1 MKAVKNGRL
10 LLPDGKGSL
19 QVQDG
24 LVMLYDTKIE
34 AFCPET
40 ELVPDS
46 VEVLDAAG
54 AYVAPGF
61 INVHVHGCLGYD
73 TMDDAAEALP
83 AIRRGQARSGVTA
96 FLPTTMTYDFPR
108 IYRALERVRSAMK
121 VSAPDGA
128 DVLGCHMEGPFLN
141 RSFKGAQD
149 PQYMIEAEYSRL
161 QGYTDV
167 IKLVTVAPELPGSE
181 AFIRAC
187 RDDNIVVSLGHSA
200 ADYALARQAI
210 EDWGVTHVTHLFNAM
225 SSFQH
230 RAPGLVGAA
239 LDTDVHC
246 ELIADN
252 IHVHP
257 AAQRLAYKLK
267 GTEQLILVTDSMR
280 ACLLGNGV
288 SELGGQKVLVE
299 GQRAVL
305 ADGTIAGSVLT
316 LDRALAIFMQNT
328 GISIE
333 AAVAMV
339 TQTPARELGIF
350 AQRGSLDI
358 GKKADFVLLGSDV
371 SIVRTVVGGRVVYT
385 AE

>member
-1 MKAVKNGRL
+1 
-10 LLPDGKGSL
+10 
-19 QVQDG
+19 
-24 LVMLYDTKIE
+24 
-34 AFCPET
+34 
-40 ELVPDS
+40 
-46 VEVLDAAG
+46 
-54 AYVAPGF
+54 
-61 INVHVHGCLGYD
+61 
-73 TMDDAAEALP
+73 
-83 AIRRGQARSGVTA
+83 
-96 FLPTTMTYDFPR
+96 
-108 IYRALERVRSAMK
+108 
-121 VSAPDGA
+121 
-128 DVLGCHMEGPFLN
+128 
-141 RSFKGAQD
+141 
-149 PQYMIEAEYSRL
+149 MIEAEYSRL

-187 RDDNIVVSLGHSA
+187 RTDNIVVSLGHSA